1 MKKTLS
7 FLLGLALC
15 VNLSAQTKT
24 ISGRVVDK
32 TSEPVIGASVIELGT
47 AGNGTITDIDG
58 NFSLKINSGNNVQVS
73 YIGYKSMI
81 VDVKTG
87 NFFNVTLEEDA
98 QKLDEVVVTGYG
110 SSQTRARSTN
120 SIAKVDNQ
128 KLSSGVFS
136 NPAQAL
142 SGAVS
147 GLRVVQNSGNPGA
160 TPSITLRGG
169 TNLDGSGSP
178 LVIVDGQIRGSM
190 SDINPE
196 DIEDM
201 QVMKDA
207 GATAI
212 YGARAN
218 NGVILIKTKSGKA
231 GTSEINLKVKVG
243 ANYLNNPYEFADAQ
257 TYLTWMRPAYVK
269 ANNVWYKAD
278 GTGVGYATNIAT
290 LQGSQPYGTG
300 NAYFAADGVTPLAN
314 TTNSIW
320 STMYLNDQ
328 NKFLLDKGW
337 QSMKD
342 PVYDFLKNKYPNDPN
357 IKEDLIFKNTNPA
370 DYNFINPSYTQD
382 YNLNMSGGNDNGHYY
397 AGIGYNNS
405 QGLPVSSFYKRYS
418 FIFNG
423 DYKIKPWLTSISSFN
438 FNRANWQSMPGSQGS
453 EANYFSRVL
462 SLPPTVRF
470 ETEDG
475 TPLLGNSSS
484 DGNQNFQEEKF
495 FVFNQTDKFT
505 FSQAFKI
512 DFSKSLFL
520 KLTANWFYNEGYNET
535 FNKDFKT
542 SATAM
547 NTTRNSYA
555 GFDRLFD
562 QTYNAVLNYQKA
574 FGDHYVTALGGIEYY
589 DTYMYGFSASGS
601 GAATDDFRDL
611 ALTSSDKDKRSIDSY
626 HTQQRILS
634 FFGRVNYDYEG
645 KYLLS
650 MVMRRDGYS
659 RLINN
664 RWGTFPGVS
673 AGWVF
678 SKESFMNDFEDILS
692 YGKVRTSYGLNG
704 NVSGIGA
711 YELQGS
717 YVGAAKYNGLSTFV
731 LGSVP
736 NPGLLWEKTR
746 TLEGGLDLSFVD
758 NKYSANFTFYDRLTD
773 DKFASLTLPVSSGI
787 SSIRTNN
794 GQFRNRG
801 VEIELS
807 AKPIHTKDFKWN
819 IGANISYNKN
829 TIVKLPENGL
839 DRNRQG
845 AYQVYSGKDATDLIW
860 VGGYQEG
867 QEPGVLYA
875 WQADGLY
882 KDASEIPTDRVVK
895 PISFQGATTRTL
907 YGVNNWNA
915 MTEAEKIASKGLP
928 ILPGDVRWKDVN
940 GDNVIDDYD
949 LVKIG
954 NTTPHWVGGFNTSLS
969 YKNFSLYTALDYA
982 LGFHVLDYR
991 LPWILGVMQGSYST
1005 TMDVTNTWTPEN
1017 PNAKYPTYQW
1027 ADQLG
1032 KGNYRNSTL
1041 FTHRGDYVSLRQL
1054 TLTYNMPTAVVKAL
1068 RMTKMDVS
1076 VTGQNLGYLTQAKTL
1091 SNPEA
1096 GGVQDAGYSLP
1107 RTVLFGLNITF

>member
-1 MKKTLS
+1 M
-7 FLLGLALC
+7 
-15 VNLSAQTKT
+15 
-24 ISGRVVDK
+24 
-32 TSEPVIGASVIELGT
+32 
-47 AGNGTITDIDG
+47 
-58 NFSLKINSGNNVQVS
+58 
-73 YIGYKSMI
+73 
-81 VDVKTG
+81 
-87 NFFNVTLEEDA
+87 
-98 QKLDEVVVTGYG
+98 
-110 SSQTRARSTN
+110 
-120 SIAKVDNQ
+120 
-128 KLSSGVFS
+128 
-136 NPAQAL
+136 
-142 SGAVS
+142 
-147 GLRVVQNSGNPGA
+147 
-160 TPSITLRGG
+160 
-169 TNLDGSGSP
+169 
-178 LVIVDGQIRGSM
+178 
-190 SDINPE
+190 
-196 DIEDM
+196 
-201 QVMKDA
+201 
-207 GATAI
+207 
-212 YGARAN
+212 
-218 NGVILIKTKSGKA
+218 
-231 GTSEINLKVKVG
+231 
-243 ANYLNNPYEFADAQ
+243 
-257 TYLTWMRPAYVK
+257 
-269 ANNVWYKAD
+269 
-278 GTGVGYATNIAT
+278 
-290 LQGSQPYGTG
+290 
-300 NAYFAADGVTPLAN
+300 
-314 TTNSIW
+314 
-320 STMYLNDQ
+320 
-328 NKFLLDKGW
+328 
-337 QSMKD
+337 
-342 PVYDFLKNKYPNDPN
+342 
-357 IKEDLIFKNTNPA
+357 
-370 DYNFINPSYTQD
+370 
-382 YNLNMSGGNDNGHYY
+382 
-397 AGIGYNNS
+397 
-405 QGLPVSSFYKRYS
+405 
-418 FIFNG
+418 
-423 DYKIKPWLTSISSFN
+423 
-438 FNRANWQSMPGSQGS
+438 
-453 EANYFSRVL
+453 
-462 SLPPTVRF
+462 
-470 ETEDG
+470 
-475 TPLLGNSSS
+475 
-484 DGNQNFQEEKF
+484 
-495 FVFNQTDKFT
+495 
-505 FSQAFKI
+505 
-512 DFSKSLFL
+512 
-520 KLTANWFYNEGYNET
+520 
-535 FNKDFKT
+535 
-542 SATAM
+542 
-547 NTTRNSYA
+547 
-555 GFDRLFD
+555 
-562 QTYNAVLNYQKA
+562 
-574 FGDHYVTALGGIEYY
+574 
-589 DTYMYGFSASGS
+589 
-601 GAATDDFRDL
+601 
-611 ALTSSDKDKRSIDSY
+611 
-626 HTQQRILS
+626 
-634 FFGRVNYDYEG
+634 
-645 KYLLS
+645 
-650 MVMRRDGYS
+650 
-659 RLINN
+659 
-664 RWGTFPGVS
+664 
-673 AGWVF
+673 
-678 SKESFMNDFEDILS
+678 
-692 YGKVRTSYGLNG
+692 
-704 NVSGIGA
+704 
-711 YELQGS
+711 
-717 YVGAAKYNGLSTFV
+717 GAAKYNGLSTFV

-839 DRNRQG
+839 ERNRQG

-915 MTEAEKIASKGLP
+915 MTEAEKVASKGLP